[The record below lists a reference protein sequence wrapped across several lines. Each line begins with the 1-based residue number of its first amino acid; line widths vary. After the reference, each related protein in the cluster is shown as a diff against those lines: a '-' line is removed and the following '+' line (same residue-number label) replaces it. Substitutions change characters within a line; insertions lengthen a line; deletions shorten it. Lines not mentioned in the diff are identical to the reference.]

1 MNKLVLLFFVGLTVF
16 SFGQENQVD
25 SKGKKQGY
33 WKKYFP
39 NTSILDYQGFFKDD
53 IPDGEFIYYFK
64 NGKIK
69 AKMIFK
75 EKGLISYTTMHH
87 DDDNNFP
94 IASGKFINK
103 VKDSIWNYWGPSG
116 GISMTETYKNGV
128 LHGKKIVYYVPEF
141 INQKKIIIAQE
152 LNYVDGLKDGEQ
164 KDYFDNGV
172 LKVRA
177 NYSKDKKTGQVLTY
191 TPAGVLEM
199 KDNYVNGLKEGWC
212 YFYDSSG
219 KEVEKAYY
227 RLGNKLDEK
236 ETKAYLEKFK
246 K

>member
-1 MNKLVLLFFVGLTVF
+1 MNKLVLIFLLGLSFF
-16 SFGQENQVD
+16 SFSQENQVD

-39 NTSILDYQGFFKDD
+39 NTSIVDYQGFFKDD
-53 IPDGEFIYYFK
+53 IPEGEFIYYFK

-75 EKGLISYTTMHH
+75 EKGMISYTTMHH

-103 VKDSIWNYWGPSG
+103 LKDSTWKYWRPSG
-116 GISMTETYKNGV
+116 GISMIETYKNGV
-128 LHGKKIVYYVPEF
+128 LHGKKVIYYAMELKG
-141 INQKKIIIAQE
+141 QKKEIIAQE

-164 KDYFDNGV
+164 KEYFDNGI
-172 LKVRA
+172 LKLKA
-177 NYSKDKKTGQVLTY
+177 TYIKDQKTGQVLTY
-191 TPAGVLEM
+191 TPAGVIET
-199 KDNYVNGLKEGWC
+199 KDHYENGFKEGWC
-212 YFYDSSG
+212 YVYDSTG
-219 KEVEKAYY
+219 KEIGKAYY
-227 RLGNKLDEK
+227 RLGDKLDEK
-236 ETKAYLEKFK
+236 ETKAYLEKLK